1 MSQMSFKTFCI
12 ELYARHANITGA
24 EAYRRFSESG
34 LLKVLS
40 DDYEDL
46 HGMGWEALMPMF
58 DQYLGVVTNDHSLIR
73 ATLATAVIG
82 LLATHWNVTEDEAM
96 RRFYQSK
103 TALAFADDETGL
115 YGMSALSI
123 AAECE
128 AEVDRPQSRRN
139 MV

>member
-1 MSQMSFKTFCI
+1 MSFKTFCI
-12 ELYARHANITGA
+12 ELYARHVNITGA
-24 EAYRRFSESG
+24 EAYRRFSELG

-82 LLATHWNVTEDEAM
+82 LLAAHWNVTEDEAM
-96 RRFYQSK
+96 R
-103 TALAFADDETGL
+103 
-115 YGMSALSI
+115 
-123 AAECE
+123 
-128 AEVDRPQSRRN
+128 
-139 MV
+139 

>member
-1 MSQMSFKTFCI
+1 M
-12 ELYARHANITGA
+12 
-24 EAYRRFSESG
+24 
-34 LLKVLS
+34 
-40 DDYEDL
+40 
-46 HGMGWEALMPMF
+46 
-58 DQYLGVVTNDHSLIR
+58 NDHSLVR

-82 LLATHWNVTEDEAM
+82 LLAAHWNVTEDEAM

-123 AAECE
+123 AADCE
-128 AEVDRPQSRRN
+128 EELDVPQSRRN

>member
-58 DQYLGVVTNDHSLIR
+58 DQYLGV
-73 ATLATAVIG
+73 G
-82 LLATHWNVTEDEAM
+82 
-96 RRFYQSK
+96 SK
-103 TALAFADDETGL
+103 
-115 YGMSALSI
+115 
-123 AAECE
+123 
-128 AEVDRPQSRRN
+128 
-139 MV
+139 

>member
-12 ELYARHANITGA
+12 EFYARHANITGA

-58 DQYLGVVTNDHSLIR
+58 DQYLGV
-73 ATLATAVIG
+73 G
-82 LLATHWNVTEDEAM
+82 L
-96 RRFYQSK
+96 K
-103 TALAFADDETGL
+103 
-115 YGMSALSI
+115 
-123 AAECE
+123 
-128 AEVDRPQSRRN
+128 
-139 MV
+139 